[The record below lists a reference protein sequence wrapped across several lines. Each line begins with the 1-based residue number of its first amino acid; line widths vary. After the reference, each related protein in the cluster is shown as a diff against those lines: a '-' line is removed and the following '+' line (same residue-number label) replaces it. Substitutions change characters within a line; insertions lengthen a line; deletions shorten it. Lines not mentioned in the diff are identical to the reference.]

1 MTEPMAAA
9 ARTSLLTAFFLPS
22 TAEHTGQRFCL
33 FHAPQG
39 NALRGRVLYLHP
51 FAEELNTTRRTVA
64 QQARALARAGFAVLQ
79 IDLHGCGDSSG
90 DFAEATWSAW
100 LGDAAQGY
108 HWLSQNVNASASG
121 PAWVWGM
128 RSGALLAA
136 ELVQQLQNTA
146 QEPINLLF
154 WQPVASGQQMLQQF
168 LRLHSASQWL
178 GNGGDNSNHG
188 PSPAQRLAQGESVA
202 IAGYTLS
209 PALAQGLGAARL
221 QLPTSATP
229 ARLVW
234 LDLSSQTA
242 PTQSPATAAALATWR
257 AAGWQIHADT
267 VTSPAFWQT
276 VDIDA
281 APALLHATQQALS
294 AAAPCPVAA

>member
-1 MTEPMAAA
+1 MTTS
-9 ARTSLLTAFFLPS
+9 ARASLPTAFFLPS
-22 TAEHTGQRFCL
+22 TTEHTGQRFCL

-39 NALRGRVLYLHP
+39 NARRGRVLYLHP
-51 FAEELNTTRRTVA
+51 FAEELNTTRRAVA
-64 QQARALARAGFAVLQ
+64 QQARSLAQAGFAVLQ

-90 DFAEATWSAW
+90 DFADATWSAW
-100 LGDAAQGY
+100 LSDAAQGY

-121 PAWVWGM
+121 PAWIWGM

-178 GNGGDNSNHG
+178 GNGSSNNE

-221 QLPTSATP
+221 QPPASAIP

-234 LDLSSQTA
+234 LELSSQTA
-242 PTQSPATAAALATWR
+242 LTPSPVTTAALATWR
-257 AAGWQIHADT
+257 AAGWQVDADT

-281 APALLHATQQALS
+281 APALLHATQQALT

>member
-1 MTEPMAAA
+1 MTTS
-9 ARTSLLTAFFLPS
+9 ARASLPSAFFLPS
-22 TAEHTGQRFCL
+22 AAEHTGQRFCL
-33 FHAPQG
+33 FHAAQG

-64 QQARALARAGFAVLQ
+64 QQARALAQAGFAVLQ

-90 DFAEATWSAW
+90 EFADATWSAW
-100 LGDAAQGY
+100 LQDAAQGY
-108 HWLSQNVNASASG
+108 HWLSQHASG
-121 PAWVWGM
+121 PAWIWAM

-136 ELVQQLQNTA
+136 ELVQPLQNTVP
-146 QEPINLLF
+146 EPINLLF
-154 WQPVASGQQMLQQF
+154 WQPVTSGQQMLQQF

-178 GNGGDNSNHG
+178 GNGGDGSHHG
-188 PSPAQRLAQGESVA
+188 PSPAQRLAQGESVS
-202 IAGYTLS
+202 IAGYPLS

-221 QLPTSATP
+221 QPPASATP

-234 LDLSSQTA
+234 LELSSQAA
-242 PTQSPATAAALATWR
+242 PTHSPATAAALATWR
-257 AAGWQIHADT
+257 AAGWQVHADT

-276 VDIDA
+276 VDTDA

-294 AAAPCPVAA
+294 ASAPCPVAA

>member
-1 MTEPMAAA
+1 MT
-9 ARTSLLTAFFLPS
+9 ARLPDAFFLPS
-22 TAEHTGQRFCL
+22 ATERTGQRFCL

-39 NALRGRVLYLHP
+39 NTPRGRVLYLHQ

-64 QQARALARAGFAVLQ
+64 QQARALAQAGFAVLQ
-79 IDLHGCGDSSG
+79 IDLYGCGDSSG
-90 DFAEATWSAW
+90 DFADATWSAW
-100 LGDAAQGY
+100 LQDAAQGY
-108 HWLSQNVNASASG
+108 HWLSHNTSANANANASS
-121 PAWVWGM
+121 PAWIWGM

-136 ELVQQLQNTA
+136 ELAQRLQSTA
-146 QEPINLLF
+146 PEAVNLLL
-154 WQPVASGQQMLQQF
+154 WQPVISGQQMLQQF

-178 GNGGDNSNHG
+178 GNGSSSNE

-221 QLPTSATP
+221 QPPATASP

-234 LDLSSQTA
+234 LELSSQAA
-242 PTQSPATAAALATWR
+242 PTPNPASPATAAALATWR
-257 AAGWQIHADT
+257 AAGWQVHADT

-276 VDIDA
+276 FGIDA
-281 APALLHATQQALS
+281 APALLHATQQALTADI
-294 AAAPCPVAA
+294 AA